1 MKETVSEGRLSK
13 EALAEIQDEARQLVV
28 RMELWGVAD
37 TAANA
42 RRVRRALWKDQW
54 SDELV
59 HGEDAFPF
67 EGASDV
73 RFRLVEQV
81 VRLLV
86 AEKLTALAQAQPGF
100 GAAGR
105 EDALA
110 RFVASTWGKILG
122 RDLALEWYS
131 QMALVALYLEGD
143 GRGAA
148 GLWIGWDE
156 REELRPALLTMEE
169 VAAAWQELGRDPE
182 ALQIVASDPEQLAAV
197 LKDLGLVRTGAAA
210 AARSLAEGKPARVPR
225 RQVVRS
231 QPSVRALGLGM
242 ELFADPATPTGRSDA
257 AREMHVVSW
266 LTMGEIRAR
275 AAAEG
280 WDERFV
286 RACEALEG
294 TGTQAAVFPEWDYD
308 SDELD
313 RVTRV
318 EAAREAGKFQLVQS
332 FFTALTPEGVEGRFE
347 VLWSPGIDVAA
358 TDARLVD
365 TPWGGW
371 PVLLF
376 SNRVAGSGAL
386 DGVGVAEEGAGLQ
399 MQGKLAIDTI
409 SNVSMMQLP
418 PIVQKGTR
426 AAGAGEP
433 RPSPLDVI
441 HIGAAEDI
449 QWMRPPQVPQTTV
462 QFLSELRLLRDE
474 QFGLPN
480 EKIPGL
486 VTEILQGWRI
496 KWWLLQAA
504 EAVRR
509 VLAVAL
515 AHMSPDELAQ
525 YPELAA
531 GGSVLP
537 VRLTLDPRSW
547 SIERLEKVARIFR
560 DILMPMDRQG
570 SLDLPAAVR
579 GFVLELLPEHA
590 ELLPEAPQEAQA
602 KELADEQKALEL
614 IRAGIRPEVPEG
626 GAMDY
631 AGRAQMYRDMEAAN
645 PSVFADMAPDKQQL
659 LRERIEALDFQA
671 QQQQNAQIGR
681 TGVREQVGALPA
693 AEGGEEA

>member
-1 MKETVSEGRLSK
+1 MKRTISEGRLSK
-13 EALAEIQDEARQLVV
+13 EDLADIEAGALALVT
-28 RMELWGVAD
+28 RMEQWGVAD

-59 HGEDAFPF
+59 HGEEAFPF
-67 EGASDV
+67 EGASDI
-73 RFRLVEQV
+73 RYRLVEQV
-81 VRLLV
+81 VQFFV
-86 AEKLTALAQAQPGF
+86 AEKLTALAQAQPTF

-110 RFVASTWGKILG
+110 RFTAKTWANVLG
-122 RDLALEWYS
+122 RDLALEWFS
-131 QMALVALYLEGD
+131 QMGLAALYLEGD

-148 GLWIGWDE
+148 GLWIGFEE
-156 REELRPALLTMEE
+156 RTELRPAPLSMDE
-169 VAAAWQELGRDPE
+169 VAAAWAELGRDEE
-182 ALQIVASDPEQLAAV
+182 ALRIVAADPEQLAPV
-197 LKDLGLVRTGAAA
+197 LKGLGLVRTGAAE
-210 AARSLAEGKPARVPR
+210 AARALASGRPARVPR
-225 RQVVRS
+225 PQVVLRR
-231 QPSVRALGLGM
+231 PSVRALGVGV
-242 ELFADPATPTGRSDA
+242 ELFVDPATPLGRPDE
-257 AREMHVVSW
+257 AREMHVASW
-266 LTMGEIRAR
+266 LSLGEIRAR

-280 WDERFV
+280 WDPAFV
-286 RACEALEG
+286 RACEALED
-294 TGTQAAVFPEWDYD
+294 TGTQRAVFPEWDFD

-313 RVTRV
+313 RVSRV

-332 FFTALTPEGVEGRFE
+332 FFTALTPEGCEGRFE
-347 VLWSPGIDVAA
+347 VLWSPGIEVAA
-358 TDARLVD
+358 TPARLVD

-376 SNRVAGSGAL
+376 SREIAGAGAL
-386 DGVGVAEEGAGLQ
+386 DGTGVAEKGAGLQ
-399 MQGKLAIDTI
+399 MQGKLAIDTV

-418 PIVQKGTR
+418 PIVQKGSR
-426 AAGAGEP
+426 QAGAGEP
-433 RPSPLDVI
+433 RFSPLEVI

-449 QWMRPPQVPQTTV
+449 QWMRSPPVPQTTV

-480 EKIPGL
+480 EKIAAL
-486 VTEILQGWRI
+486 VTEILQGWRV

-509 VLAVAL
+509 VLAIAL

-525 YPELAA
+525 FPELAA

-537 VRLTLDPRSW
+537 VCLKLDPRSW
-547 SIERLEKVARIFR
+547 SIERLEKVAKIFR

-602 KELADEQKALEL
+602 RELADEQKALSL

-631 AGRAQMYRDMEAAN
+631 AGRAAMYEQMQQAN
-645 PSVFADMAPDKQQL
+645 PAVFSDMAPDKQQL
-659 LRERIEALDFQA
+659 LQERIEALRFQA